1 MTPEQKLT
9 TAVMAFLQDARLKA
23 ANGLTVAEF
32 GSLVVAVIRLAVTGL
47 EEIPADGP
55 AKKAWALNIVGT
67 LFDGVAGFAVPFYFQ
82 PFWILARP
90 AVRALVLAAAGG
102 ALEQILTLTRAAAL
116 PPAVEVLS

>member
-1 MTPEQKLT
+1 MNPEQTLT
-9 TAVMAFLQDARLKA
+9 AACLAFVASARLKS

-32 GSLVVAVIRLAVTGL
+32 GSLVVELLRLAVTGL

-55 AKKAWALNIVGT
+55 AKKAWALGVIGN
-67 LFDGVAGFAVPFYFQ
+67 LFDTVAGFAVPLYLQ

-102 ALEQILTLTRAAAL
+102 ALEQILALTRAAA
-116 PPAVEVLS
+116 PEPTA